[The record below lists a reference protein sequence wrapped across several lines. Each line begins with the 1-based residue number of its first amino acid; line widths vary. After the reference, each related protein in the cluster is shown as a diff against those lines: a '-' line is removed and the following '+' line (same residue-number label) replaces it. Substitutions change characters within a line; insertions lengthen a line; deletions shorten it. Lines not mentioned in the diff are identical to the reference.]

1 MKYTVTST
9 SLADEQLA
17 KIWIYASDR
26 QAVTKA
32 FDRIEACLKN
42 DAHLQGRLHP
52 SGWRVIVEPPLIVS
66 FRVSEDDR
74 LVKVLSIDYRP

>member
-9 SLADEQLA
+9 TLADEQLA

-26 QAVTKA
+26 QTVTKA
-32 FDRIEACLKN
+32 FDQIEACLKN
-42 DAHLQGRLHP
+42 DAHLQGRSHP
-52 SGWRVIVEPPLIVS
+52 SGWRVMVEPPLIVS